1 VTCTSEDSAF
11 ITALDTQTG
20 NQIWELAFESA
31 LAIEIIGNEIYVWAG
46 YGSMSDLVV
55 VNKATGELV
64 WKFNGDYSHGDIR
77 YVIEDN
83 VIYVGTEDGFLF
95 ALDSKTGKSIW
106 QTKSPGL
113 PYYFQIDNGTL
124 VIVYDENY
132 ASGYDTK
139 TGKQNWLLDVGMDTS
154 RYPWNF
160 ILTGDGVI
168 YISSTVNRTVYAI
181 DVGTGKILWTW
192 NHYRPQDDAYM
203 LKALDNNVLYVDQ
216 DSRFLGYDWFFALKV
231 RP

>member
-1 VTCTSEDSAF
+1 MTCTSEDSAF

-124 VIVYDENY
+124 VIVHDENY